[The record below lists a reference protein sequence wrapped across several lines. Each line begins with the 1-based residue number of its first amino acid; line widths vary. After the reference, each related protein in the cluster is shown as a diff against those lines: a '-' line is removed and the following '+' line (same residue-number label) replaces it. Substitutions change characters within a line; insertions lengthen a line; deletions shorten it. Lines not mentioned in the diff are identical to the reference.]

1 MFISSYIIL
10 AFIPSSYVGEGAYND
25 NANYYIS
32 LDFRFYLFAL
42 IAAARAITVA
52 QNKIEF
58 GLLDAINLSAFTYAI
73 NLSAFTYAITLSVVY
88 KFDSAGYLAL
98 PFQLIAT
105 INIACAWIQLI
116 EKRKWDGMDNKK
128 KMLGAII
135 ASTAVITTD
144 HLTSKKTF
152 ASNLIDQKFEQAYI
166 QSTYIRKA

>member
-25 NANYYIS
+25 DANYYIS

-52 QNKIEF
+52 QKKIEF
-58 GLLDAINLSAFTYAI
+58 GLLDAI

-88 KFDSAGYLAL
+88 KFDSAGYHLAL

-105 INIACAWIQLI
+105 INIAWAWIQLI

-128 KMLGAII
+128 KTLGAII

-144 HLTSKKTF
+144 HLTSKKH
-152 ASNLIDQKFEQAYI
+152 SPQI
-166 QSTYIRKA
+166 